1 MKKNF
6 VTILSFICCLGA
18 FAEKS
23 VPRVEVTMP
32 FHKGVNLSNWLEPWY
47 GLSVSSNFFGRQ
59 DFEDMK
65 SIGIEIVRV
74 PIHFEA
80 FSSKDPDFIIDE
92 KLWKIID
99 ETVAW
104 CTELKLYMIIDM
116 HNDCNGNT
124 KTRPD
129 VEKMLNKIWPQIA
142 ERYKNSSEYVLYEV
156 HNEPHFKSG
165 NLNADIDKWG
175 KIQGRILKLIRTI
188 DTKHTVIVGAE
199 NWNNIE
205 ALLKLPDYKDDN
217 IIYNFHDYSPFFFTH
232 QGAAW
237 TDLKNIK
244 NIPFPYNKDK
254 MPPFPNN
261 ESPSVKQSY
270 KNYEHDSSEEVLCKP
285 LNDAVNF
292 ANKRKVALM
301 CNEFGVDMTHPD
313 NQERIN
319 WYRLK
324 NKWMDERNIIRIS
337 WDYKASFGIFN
348 TGSLSQQFPQ
358 DVNVDLIEAMS
369 YKMPKNIPPRT
380 AGWLN
385 NSFENGEYKIFRN
398 TLAKNI
404 LPISYLNG
412 GKSTAAFDAVSENNE
427 LCISIP
433 EAKPY
438 EAVKLD
444 FLGAEDFTSL
454 VNSGLSLEFEV
465 KTAQKDFKLDVYFMD
480 KEDSSKGKDGLEWR
494 CKISLGP
501 KDKVNDG
508 KWHKIKVP
516 LKDFEDC
523 GAWSNSMNRWF
534 PGEGLFKWNKVC
546 QLVIDFSDNGQNK
559 EVCFKN
565 ILIK

>member
-1 MKKNF
+1 MNKIF
-6 VTILSFICCLGA
+6 AAAISFICCLCA
-18 FAEKS
+18 FAEKT

-65 SIGIEIVRV
+65 SMGVEIVRV

-80 FSSKDPDFIIDE
+80 FSSRDPDFVVDE

-99 ETVAW
+99 EAVGW

-116 HNDCNGNT
+116 HNDCNGAT

-129 VEKMLNKIWPQIA
+129 VEVMLNKIWPQIA
-142 ERYKNSSEYVLYEV
+142 ERYKNSSEYILYEI

-165 NLNADIDKWG
+165 NLNADIAKWG

-205 ALLKLPDYKDDN
+205 ALLKLPDYEDGN

-244 NIPFPYNKDK
+244 NIPFPYDKDK
-254 MPPFPNN
+254 MPPFPKK
-261 ESPSVKQSY
+261 ESQSVKQLY
-270 KNYEHDSSEEVLCKP
+270 KNYEHDSSEEVICKP
-285 LNDAVNF
+285 LDDAVNF

-313 NQERIN
+313 KQERIN
-319 WYRLK
+319 WYSLK

-348 TGSLSQQFPQ
+348 TGSFSQQFPQ
-358 DVNVDLIEAMS
+358 DVNVDLIEAMG
-369 YKMPKNIPPRT
+369 YKMPKGVQPRT
-380 AGWLN
+380 TGWLK
-385 NSFENGEYKIFRN
+385 NSYENGEYRIFRN
-398 TLAKNI
+398 NLAKNI
-404 LPISYLNG
+404 LPVSYLNG
-412 GKSTAAFDAVSENNE
+412 GKSTAAFDAVSDNKET
-427 LCISIP
+427 CISVP

-438 EAVKLD
+438 ETVRFN
-444 FLGAEDFTSL
+444 FLGEENLEPL
-454 VNSGLSLEFEV
+454 VNDSLSLEFEL
-465 KTAQKDFKLDVYFMD
+465 KTAQKDFKLDVYF
-480 KEDSSKGKDGLEWR
+480 
-494 CKISLGP
+494 
-501 KDKVNDG
+501 
-508 KWHKIKVP
+508 
-516 LKDFEDC
+516 F
-523 GAWSNSMNRWF
+523 
-534 PGEGLFKWNKVC
+534 
-546 QLVIDFSDNGQNK
+546 
-559 EVCFKN
+559 
-565 ILIK
+565 

>member
-1 MKKNF
+1 MNKIF
-6 VTILSFICCLGA
+6 AAAISFICCLCA
-18 FAEKS
+18 FAEKT

-65 SIGIEIVRV
+65 SMGVEIVRV

-80 FSSKDPDFIIDE
+80 FSSRDPDFVVDE

-99 ETVAW
+99 EAVGW

-116 HNDCNGNT
+116 HNDCNGAT

-129 VEKMLNKIWPQIA
+129 VEVMLNKIWPQIA
-142 ERYKNSSEYVLYEV
+142 ERYKNSSEYTLYEI

-165 NLNADIDKWG
+165 NLNADIAKWG

-205 ALLKLPDYKDDN
+205 ALLKLPDYEDYN

-244 NIPFPYNKDK
+244 NIPFPYDKDK
-254 MPPFPNN
+254 MPPFPKK
-261 ESPSVKQSY
+261 ESPSVKQLY
-270 KNYEHDSSEEVLCKP
+270 DNYEHDSSEEVICKP
-285 LNDAVNF
+285 LDYAVNF

-313 NQERIN
+313 KQERIN
-319 WYRLK
+319 WYSLK

-348 TGSLSQQFPQ
+348 TGRFSQQFP
-358 DVNVDLIEAMS
+358 
-369 YKMPKNIPPRT
+369 
-380 AGWLN
+380 
-385 NSFENGEYKIFRN
+385 
-398 TLAKNI
+398 
-404 LPISYLNG
+404 
-412 GKSTAAFDAVSENNE
+412 
-427 LCISIP
+427 
-433 EAKPY
+433 
-438 EAVKLD
+438 
-444 FLGAEDFTSL
+444 
-454 VNSGLSLEFEV
+454 
-465 KTAQKDFKLDVYFMD
+465 
-480 KEDSSKGKDGLEWR
+480 
-494 CKISLGP
+494 
-501 KDKVNDG
+501 
-508 KWHKIKVP
+508 
-516 LKDFEDC
+516 
-523 GAWSNSMNRWF
+523 
-534 PGEGLFKWNKVC
+534 
-546 QLVIDFSDNGQNK
+546 
-559 EVCFKN
+559 
-565 ILIK
+565 